1 MKKIILSISA
11 LLLASSHLASANTD
25 SCANSFS
32 GFYAGVQAGMNRTS
46 GEHTVIGGGS
56 GLVANRVLGGDTKHS
71 SNKKAF
77 LGGLFAGYGMGVGS
91 CTYFGG
97 EIYVNLS
104 NTSLLI
110 NKSTSGTFNGE
121 KQTANNTYNFGAKAR
136 FGYTFSQ
143 KIMAFIGLGLERANW
158 QIKDVSSA
166 TLKTSKS
173 SFVFAPSVGVDM
185 FMSNNIFVRGEF
197 TYVNGPKV
205 TINGSATTPIV
216 NSGQTYKLKATQQ
229 RLALG
234 VGYKF

>member
-11 LLLASSHLASANTD
+11 LLLASTHAAVNTE

-32 GFYAGVQAGMNRTS
+32 GFYAGVQAGMNRTA
-46 GEHTVIGGGS
+46 GQHTVIGGGS
-56 GLVANRVLGGDTKHS
+56 GLVANRILGGDSKHS
-71 SNKKAF
+71 SNTKSF

-97 EIYVNLS
+97 ELYVNFS
-104 NTSLLI
+104 NANLLI
-110 NKSTSGTFNGE
+110 NKGTSGAFNGE
-121 KQTANNTYNFGAKAR
+121 KQTAKNTYNFGAKAR

-143 KIMAFIGLGLERANW
+143 KIMAFIGLGLERAKW
-158 QIKDVSSA
+158 QIKDA
-166 TLKTSKS
+166 TSQTFKASKA
-173 SFVFAPSVGVDM
+173 SFVFAPSVGMDM
-185 FMSNNIFVRGEF
+185 FMSNNLFVRGEF

-205 TINGSATTPIV
+205 TINGSATAPIV
-216 NSGQTYKLKATQQ
+216 NQSQTYKLKASQQ

>member
-11 LLLASSHLASANTD
+11 LLLTSAYAD

-32 GFYAGVQAGMNRTS
+32 GFYAGVQAGLNRTA
-46 GEHTVIGGGS
+46 GQHTVIGGGS
-56 GLVANRVLGGDTKHS
+56 GASRVLGGDTKHS

-97 EIYVNLS
+97 EVYANFS
-104 NTSLLI
+104 NTGLLI
-110 NKSTSGTFNGE
+110 NQGNGE
-121 KQTANNTYNFGAKAR
+121 KETANNTYNFGAKAR
-136 FGYTFSQ
+136 FGYIFSQ
-143 KIMAFIGLGLERANW
+143 KIMAFLGLGLERAKW
-158 QIKDVSSA
+158 QIKDMSA
-166 TLKTSKS
+166 QTFKTSKS

-185 FMSNNIFVRGEF
+185 FMSNNTFARAEF

-205 TINGSATTPIV
+205 TINGSTTTPIV
-216 NSGQTYKLKATQQ
+216 LGGQTYKLKASQQ